1 MNEIV
6 LFGAGKVGVHA
17 IEHFGRNRIKYVI
30 DNDENKWGK
39 TLESIEIISF
49 ESYLNRLELQEYDLV
64 IAVGNSYISQVES
77 QVKEAKINRYYIYSK
92 RSIDKV
98 SEILHHLRV
107 DEKIVLFGVDLH
119 DIAIVDI
126 LDFDKVELAGISDFE
141 DSDKIGKKIDK
152 YTIESPLRYKDLNV
166 SFLVLDSFFYVAA
179 DEYLKQVIGDE
190 ARIINPY
197 RKKGYFDGRILVNP
211 YKDRQTET
219 TEDSWNASLV
229 DSYTIKAVDKYV
241 QVVKD
246 HVPLFRFIEIETYNR
261 CNGSCS
267 FCPVSKNND
276 PRDEHKMSWEL
287 FKKIINNLADLNYDG
302 ELCTFSNNEPFLD
315 ERIIEMN
322 AYAREKL
329 PNARMHL
336 YTNGTLL
343 TMEKFHG
350 IMKYLDE
357 LIIDNYQQEL
367 KLIKPVQEIYD
378 YLMSHD
384 EYNGRVSIVLRKP
397 IEILTSRGGDAPNRL
412 NVKSF
417 PENGCALL
425 FEQMIIRPD
434 GKVSLCCND
443 PLGKNTLGDA
453 TKQTLEE
460 IWYGA
465 PYSRIRSLVAEGREN
480 WEHCKNCDT
489 FYIY

>member
-1 MNEIV
+1 MSEIV
-6 LFGAGKVGVHA
+6 LFGAGKIGIHA
-17 IEHFGRNRIKYVI
+17 IEHFGKNRIKYVI
-30 DNDENKWGK
+30 DNDENKWGS
-39 TLESIEIISF
+39 TLKGIEIISF
-49 ESYLNRLELQEYDLV
+49 DSYLNSSELHEYDLV
-64 IAVGNSYISQVES
+64 LAVGGSYVSQLEQ
-77 QVKEAKINRYYIYSK
+77 QVQDAKIDQYYIYSK
-92 RSIDKV
+92 SAINKV
-98 SEILHHLRV
+98 NEILYHLRG
-107 DEKIVLFGVDLH
+107 EEEIVLFGVDVH
-119 DIAIVDI
+119 DIVLMEV

-141 DSDKIGKKIDK
+141 DSNKIGKQIDR
-152 YTIESPLRYKDLNV
+152 YTIEAPARFKESKA
-166 SFLVLDSFFYVAA
+166 SFLILDSIYYVAA

-190 ARIINPY
+190 KRIINPY
-197 RKKGYFDGRILVNP
+197 RKIGYFEGEVLVNP
-211 YKDRQTET
+211 YKDREKEM
-219 TEDSWNASLV
+219 TEDSWNASIA
-229 DSYTIKAVDKYV
+229 DSYAIKAVDRYV
-241 QVVKD
+241 QVVKNI
-246 HVPLFRFIEIETYNR
+246 VPMFRYIEIETYNR

-276 PRDEHKMSWEL
+276 SREEHKMSWEL

-329 PNARMHL
+329 PKARMHL

-343 TMEKFHG
+343 TMDKFHG

-378 YLMSHD
+378 YLMSHE
-384 EYNGRVSIVLRKP
+384 EYKGRVSIVLRKP
-397 IEILTSRGGDAPNRL
+397 IEILTSRGGDAPNRT
-412 NVKSF
+412 NVKTF
-417 PENGCALL
+417 PKNGCALL

-443 PLGKNTLGDA
+443 PLGKNTLGDLN
-453 TKQTLEE
+453 KQTLEE
-460 IWYGA
+460 VWYGK

-489 FYIY
+489 FYLY